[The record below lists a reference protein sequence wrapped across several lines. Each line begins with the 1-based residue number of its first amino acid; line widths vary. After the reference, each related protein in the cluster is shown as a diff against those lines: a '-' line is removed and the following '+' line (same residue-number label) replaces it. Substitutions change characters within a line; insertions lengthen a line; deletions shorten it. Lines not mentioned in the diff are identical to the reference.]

1 MFCRNQG
8 QDCVFL
14 LLIESRDKRIQS
26 KYNTLSDQ
34 EAVRSYYSRGFSA
47 FWARVFICD
56 IVETTD
62 ELTSYLS
69 LTAKEVSLLSV
80 AHA

>member
-1 MFCRNQG
+1 MFRRNQG

-14 LLIESRDKRIQS
+14 LLIESRNKRIQR
-26 KYNTLSDQ
+26 KCNPLTDQ

-62 ELTSYLS
+62 ELTM
-69 LTAKEVSLLSV
+69 
-80 AHA
+80 